1 MGFIEL
7 SDSEA
12 YRTLE
17 AAALPLARV
26 SDFATGDPERQTR
39 VYGYPAATVQFTD
52 SGVVKLYNVAL
63 TTKAIAP
70 ELWASVAHETRDPDT
85 SKDIVL
91 SFDRSDDFW
100 CDGPAEVRSD
110 SYPQKLQR

>member
-26 SDFATGDPERQTR
+26 SDLATGDPERHTR
-39 VYGYPAATVQFTD
+39 GYGYPAATVRFTIPEWSAD
-52 SGVVKLYNVAL
+52 NVVLM
-63 TTKAIAP
+63 TKAVEP
-70 ELWASVAHETRDPDT
+70 DLWASVAHETRDPDT
-85 SKDIVL
+85 LKDIVL
-91 SFDRSDDFW
+91 SFDLSDDFW

-110 SYPQKLQR
+110 SYAQKLQR